1 MPKFKWCLF
10 PIKSKKTT
18 IISNPDIYPDS
29 DSNNLSLSEISSIES
44 NNSQNEEEYTS
55 CVNPTELKLETIVE
69 ETIESNIVPEEL
81 HLEPIESNIV
91 TDELHLE
98 PIESNIV
105 PEELHLETIES
116 NIVTEELHLEP
127 IESNIVPEEEY
138 IYDVSHTD
146 SKLETI
152 EEETPSMISD
162 ELQPIYITIDEL
174 KEIIQPLIDTT
185 ETILQKLEMINKIL
199 ESNDLIHK
207 RIIKDTKVSKTIA

>member
-105 PEELHLETIES
+105 PEE
-116 NIVTEELHLEP
+116 
-127 IESNIVPEEEY
+127 EY

-199 ESNDLIHK
+199 ESINL
-207 RIIKDTKVSKTIA
+207 SKISK